1 MAHLLLSI
9 NSNMKK
15 LMVLAGISLLQMSAF
30 AQQHE
35 IRSENI
41 ASLQVVSGTDWM
53 GDAVLRLGST
63 DRLTVAFDDLTHQY
77 HRYVYSLTHCEPDWT
92 PTEGLFTSDFIS
104 GFQDD
109 ITIDNYQ
116 ESINTNQLYTHYTL
130 RIPNSSCAPKI
141 SGNYRLDIIDD
152 ETKDTVVTARFMVAE
167 NVANI
172 STAILTD
179 TDIDVRKSHQQVNLR
194 VDYPQTLK
202 VSNPRDQFQVL
213 VMQNHRSDNQV
224 WCPPAPIV
232 RPGMMEWT
240 HCKDLIFPAGNEF
253 HKFEVLDVHRTSMG
267 VDRIDWDGEWYNVH
281 LFHDYPRRAY
291 VYDEDA
297 DGAFYLRNSDNREND
312 ITSEYVKVNFYL
324 DTPRLEGDVY
334 VDGKWT
340 YNGLSEKY
348 LMKYDESGK
357 YYHAEIP
364 LKYGYY
370 SYQYLNIPSDTQHP
384 SPITYSAT
392 RLTEGDY
399 FQTEN
404 RYLTLVYY
412 RGNGDRFWRLLGA
425 K

>member
-1 MAHLLLSI
+1 
-9 NSNMKK
+9 
-15 LMVLAGISLLQMSAF
+15 
-30 AQQHE
+30 
-35 IRSENI
+35 
-41 ASLQVVSGTDWM
+41 
-53 GDAVLRLGST
+53 
-63 DRLTVAFDDLTHQY
+63 
-77 HRYVYSLTHCEPDWT
+77 
-92 PTEGLFTSDFIS
+92 
-104 GFQDD
+104 
-109 ITIDNYQ
+109 
-116 ESINTNQLYTHYTL
+116 
-130 RIPNSSCAPKI
+130 
-141 SGNYRLDIIDD
+141 
-152 ETKDTVVTARFMVAE
+152 
-167 NVANI
+167 
-172 STAILTD
+172 
-179 TDIDVRKSHQQVNLR
+179 
-194 VDYPQTLK
+194 
-202 VSNPRDQFQVL
+202 
-213 VMQNHRSDNQV
+213 
-224 WCPPAPIV
+224 
-232 RPGMMEWT
+232 
-240 HCKDLIFPAGNEF
+240 
-253 HKFEVLDVHRTSMG
+253 MG

-348 LMKYDESGK
+348 LMEYDESGK

-370 SYQYLNIPSDTQHP
+370 SYQYLNIAPNTH
-384 SPITYSAT
+384 SAT
-392 RLTEGDY
+392 HLTEGDY